1 MKIKDLKNISQFNF
15 KNIANEDIEISGVF
29 IGDLLSWVMA
39 NGKEKQIWITVQA
52 HLNVIAVSLLKE
64 FSCIILCDNTS
75 CDEEFINKC
84 KEEQVNLI
92 LTSCSA
98 YKCAKELINLD
109 L

>member
-15 KNIANEDIEISGVF
+15 VNIANEDMEISGVF

-39 NGKEKQIWITVQA
+39 NGKENQIWITVQS
-52 HLNVIAVSLLKE
+52 HLNVVAVSLLKE
-64 FSCIILCDNTS
+64 FSCIILCDNAT

-92 LTSCSA
+92 LTSYSA
-98 YKCAKELINLD
+98 YDCAKELVRLKI
-109 L
+109 